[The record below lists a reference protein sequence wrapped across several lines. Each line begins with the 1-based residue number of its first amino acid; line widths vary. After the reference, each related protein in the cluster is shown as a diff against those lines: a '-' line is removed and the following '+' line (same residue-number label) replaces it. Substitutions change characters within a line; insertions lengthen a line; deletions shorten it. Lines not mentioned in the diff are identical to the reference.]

1 MVVHHK
7 VHKDHKGSFH
17 DNMKVFVLFVFFVF
31 LFVVANLIKID
42 SEQKTDDIR

>member
-1 MVVHHK
+1 M
-7 VHKDHKGSFH
+7 HKDHKGSFH
-17 DNMKVFVLFVFFVF
+17 DDMKVFVFLVFFVV